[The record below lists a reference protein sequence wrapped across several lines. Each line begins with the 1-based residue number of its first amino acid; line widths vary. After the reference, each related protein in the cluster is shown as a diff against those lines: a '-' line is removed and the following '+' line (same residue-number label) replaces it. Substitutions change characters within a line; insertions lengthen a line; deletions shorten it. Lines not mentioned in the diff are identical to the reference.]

1 MKMKKIVSGLL
12 ALTLITNTSA
22 VFCQQPTKL
31 DIPSTE
37 TPEGE
42 VDPGLAIS
50 PMKLSQKAPF
60 TGVLLAPKAIAFLVA
75 KLNSFDK
82 EKKLAV
88 DEAVDLANEVCK
100 NEKNNFQI
108 QAAAQRSILEA
119 RVEDQNKVIK
129 AYDDQLKKEKE
140 QQTDPAMWALIGA
153 AGGVAVTVL
162 TTFAVSQAMK

>member
-1 MKMKKIVSGLL
+1 MKKIVSGFLSL
-12 ALTLITNTSA
+12 ILITNSSLA
-22 VFCQQPTKL
+22 FSQQAAKIDLPV
-31 DIPSTE
+31 SE

-60 TGVLLAPKAIAFLVA
+60 TGVLLAPKAIASLVA
-75 KLNSFDK
+75 RLNSFDK
-82 EKKLAV
+82 EKKIAV
-88 DEAVDLANEVCK
+88 DEAVELANETCK
-100 NEKNNFQI
+100 NEKNNSNI
-108 QAAAQRSILEA
+108 MATAQKSILEA
-119 RVEDQNKVIK
+119 RVEDQKKVIQ
-129 AYDDQLKKEKE
+129 AYDDQIKKERE